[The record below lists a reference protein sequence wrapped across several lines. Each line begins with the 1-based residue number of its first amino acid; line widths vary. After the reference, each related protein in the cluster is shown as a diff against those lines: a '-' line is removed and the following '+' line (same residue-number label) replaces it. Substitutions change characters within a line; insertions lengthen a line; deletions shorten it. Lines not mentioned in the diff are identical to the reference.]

1 MKDGESP
8 KNIEESPTILFQ
20 QQRRRTSSLE
30 FFAPAAGEA
39 EADDVRLVVVRV
51 DAAVEAR
58 AVGVEVQADGA
69 AQRRHHLERVV
80 RRIGGAGGEAHFVRR
95 GRRNG
100 CAPSVVDGASSLRA
114 ISRGVS
120 TSVATSNSVGSRER
134 RRTLQESM

>member
-1 MKDGESP
+1 MEWGA
-8 KNIEESPTILFQ
+8 NQ
-20 QQRRRTSSLE
+20 
-30 FFAPAAGEA
+30 PAAMTPHLLLLMAVTAVLLAIVPVAAAAALAEA

-95 GRRNG
+95 GH
-100 CAPSVVDGASSLRA
+100 CPSEEVRPAAGAQRPQ
-114 ISRGVS
+114 
-120 TSVATSNSVGSRER
+120 REVER
-134 RRTLQESM
+134 L